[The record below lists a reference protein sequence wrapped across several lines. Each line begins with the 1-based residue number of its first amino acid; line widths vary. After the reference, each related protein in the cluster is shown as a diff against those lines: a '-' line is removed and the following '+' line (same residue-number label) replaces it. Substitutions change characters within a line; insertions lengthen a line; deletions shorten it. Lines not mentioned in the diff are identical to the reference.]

1 MLDER
6 KKENGMMTANRPLHL
21 HTLDSLCADLI
32 AGVPVS
38 VGDDGSTFQLKSN
51 ASRGVLRW
59 YTKNKTRWAANVQ
72 TTDVEAIVDAAI
84 AAPDP
89 QPPPSNATPSDSLR
103 RFSLVS
109 IKAHQFAGLHHAG
122 TTQAKPSD
130 FAFEVKNGV
139 TLFEGYNGCGKTSL
153 INAIIWA
160 LTGEVLRPQ
169 RPPELGNK
177 DFDFEVDEGAI
188 HNAPPV
194 VPLPDPAMEALATQA
209 IPVNTWVELVFE
221 DQDSQSYQVRRSL
234 KRATRN
240 ALKEEVSGLEEMG
253 LDPIATRVGTTIPG
267 ILPYVQ
273 VGSTSALGKAVSEL
287 TGMAP
292 LVQLANHAQK
302 AKKKIDGDLSKSK
315 KGELERSDE
324 AYIVTRSDLI
334 DLIHKHTL
342 TIEQEAVPFPSD
354 DSTLETRLD
363 ELAVQLETLK
373 SSGLE
378 HAKQVL
384 GEAFD
389 AQDEKQRNDLV
400 KSIAP
405 ALSAV
410 GKLGTLPSIV
420 RLGGLTK
427 LSDDEAAPV
436 RDFISAVRKEAEE
449 LVEIAAEPNKA
460 ARVRL
465 YARVASWIRE
475 HPGLHDENN
484 CAVCG
489 HNLEDVVDD
498 ITGQK
503 IKDHIGGAAKEG
515 DYAGQTFT
523 TWANHVVGEITTRLP
538 AAIAAEARRDLPESP
553 TSLLRQAVVDE
564 LFLDTSF
571 IGSLAPL
578 KQSVAEACDQRLE
591 SFPKFNFTASP
602 LLGGGR
608 AELEMLNKL
617 IYRVERALAYPE
629 WRKRAT
635 SARNS
640 FMAEVIGQEA
650 TAECETVPSSLV
662 GMLQKLQAVV
672 AAIAPVDDAA
682 VKQKRLVAE
691 LTRRRSFEQ
700 RLMAYGEASLA
711 LKECITVGE
720 LAEQQVLLLQKRLH
734 SSATAWRQKIYSS
747 AFPSTSLELV
757 DTRMSGSGELQLLVG
772 ANRLAAPA
780 QHVSN
785 ASALRASLLGFYLAY
800 WQYMLSERGGL
811 YLLLL
816 DDPQELLDGD
826 NRDRLAEAIY
836 EICKASAQ
844 LIITTHDTRFALAV
858 ARHLQGKPVSFN
870 HQYVHPATAT
880 RGTIFLTPSVT
891 RVQAAFEQF
900 KVLPDDARAAQDY
913 LAECR
918 IFLEGR
924 MGDLFDD
931 RAYPAAATVS
941 FAPTLSDHLSRLRGL
956 IKNPPNE
963 LFKSPIIRS
972 FVNDHALNDGSP
984 TLALLNKSHHRDKER
999 IRPLDVSGIKEHLER
1014 LRKGVERAHEE
1025 FRTFNRREPLAI
1037 PSTNLAALCPAEVPE
1052 FQVFIQASL
1061 KAFVRGTSVG
1071 DSQEVEFEEIT
1082 SDWFQS
1088 KAFFYIRSNTLG
1100 FAGPQGSVAI
1110 VEIEA
1115 SVPADRQIVIARTGK
1130 DVFARRLL
1138 KPQHSELVALA
1149 AESPDPRRSP
1159 PTQLLHENQVMLH
1172 SIVGMFFG
1180 SLEFVPS
1187 SKNEAVQIPAIPQI
1201 QKVQSAYRIKEDS
1214 AIPLALPG
1222 QIALGGAAIALD
1234 EFDAH
1239 LDEYVALHLDDGS
1252 SLFKRVGAKLPA
1264 PLQHLRQF
1272 ESIGGLGVSD
1282 VLAIDCEHNGL
1293 RRVIHAVSIIG
1304 VLYR

>member
-1 MLDER
+1 
-6 KKENGMMTANRPLHL
+6 MTTTATRPLHL

-32 AGVPVS
+32 AGLSVG
-38 VGDDGSTFQLKSN
+38 VGDDGSTFQLKSSM
-51 ASRGVLRW
+51 ARGVLFW

-72 TTDVEAIVDAAI
+72 TTDVEAIVDAALALPASHHP
-84 AAPDP
+84 AAHVSRPDSP
-89 QPPPSNATPSDSLR
+89 R
-103 RFSLVS
+103 IFSLAS
-109 IKAHQFAGLHHAG
+109 IQAHQFAGLHHAG
-122 TTQAKPSD
+122 TTQAKPND
-130 FAFEVKNGV
+130 FAFNIESGV

-153 INAIIWA
+153 INSIIWA

-169 RPPELGNK
+169 RPPESGSK
-177 DFDFEVDEGAI
+177 DFDFEVDEVAT
-188 HNAPPV
+188 HAAPPV
-194 VPLPDPAMEALATQA
+194 VPLPDPTLESLTAQA

-221 DQDSQSYQVRRSL
+221 DQDKQRYRVRRSL
-234 KRATRN
+234 RRVARN
-240 ALKEEVSGLEEMG
+240 TLKEEVSGLDEMG
-253 LDPIATRVGTTIPG
+253 LDPISTRVGTTIPG

-292 LVQLANHAQK
+292 LVQLANHANK
-302 AKKKIDGDLSKSK
+302 AKKKIDGDLTKIKRS
-315 KGELERSDE
+315 ELEGSDE
-324 AYIVTRSDLI
+324 AYIVTRSDLL
-334 DLIHKHTL
+334 DLIHQHTL
-342 TIEQEAVPFPSD
+342 AIDEEAVPLPSD
-354 DSTLETRLD
+354 DACLETKLD
-363 ELAVQLETLK
+363 QLASELEMLK
-373 SSGLE
+373 TSGLD

-384 GEAFD
+384 GDTFD
-389 AQDEKQRNDLV
+389 AQDERQRSDLM

-405 ALSAV
+405 ALNAV
-410 GKLGTLPSIV
+410 GKLGTLPSIA

-436 RDFISAVRKEAEE
+436 RDFIAAVRKEAEE

-465 YARVASWIRE
+465 YARVATWIRE
-475 HPGLHDENN
+475 HPGLQDENS
-484 CAVCG
+484 CAICG
-489 HNLEDVVDD
+489 HSLIDVVDE
-498 ITGQK
+498 ITGLK
-503 IKDHIGGAAKEG
+503 IKDHINGAAKEG

-523 TWANHVVGEITTRLP
+523 AWANHAIGQITTRLP
-538 AAIAAEARRDLPESP
+538 VAIAAEVRRDLSASP

-564 LFLDTSF
+564 LFLDTAF
-571 IGSLAPL
+571 IGSLALL
-578 KQSVAEACDQRLE
+578 KQSVAEACDHSLA

-602 LLGGGR
+602 ELGGGR
-608 AELEMLNKL
+608 AELKTLNQL
-617 IYRVERALAYPE
+617 IYRVERALAYPA
-629 WRKRAT
+629 WRKHAT
-635 SARNS
+635 LARNS
-640 FMAEVIGQEA
+640 FMSEVVGQEA
-650 TAECETVPSSLV
+650 TAERETVPSSLM
-662 GMLQKLQAVV
+662 GLLQKLQAVV
-672 AAIAPVDDAA
+672 AAIAPVDEAA

-691 LTRRRSFEQ
+691 LKKRRSFEQ
-700 RLMAYGEASLA
+700 RLKAYGEASLA
-711 LKECITVGE
+711 LKECVTVGD
-720 LAEQQVLLLQKRLH
+720 LAEQQVLLLQRRLR

-757 DTRMSGSGELQLLVG
+757 DTRMSSNGELQLLVG

-811 YLLLL
+811 QLLLL

-826 NRDRLAEAIY
+826 NRDRLAEALY
-836 EICKASAQ
+836 EIYKASAQ

-858 ARHLQGKPVSFN
+858 ARRLQGKSVPFN

-880 RGTIFLTPSVT
+880 RGTIFLTPSVS
-891 RVQAAFEQF
+891 RVQTAFEQF
-900 KVLPDDARAAQDY
+900 KAHPDDPGAAQDY

-918 IFLEGR
+918 VFLEGR

-941 FAPTLSDHLSRLRGL
+941 FAPTLGDHLSRLRGL

-963 LFKSPIIRS
+963 LFKSPIIKG
-972 FVNDHALNDGSP
+972 FVNDHALNDGSA
-984 TLALLNKSHHRDKER
+984 TLGLLNKSHHRDKER
-999 IRPLDVSGIKEHLER
+999 IRPQDVSDIKEHLER

-1037 PSTNLAALCPAEVPE
+1037 PSTTMASLCPAEVSE
-1052 FQVFIQASL
+1052 FRVSIRASL
-1061 KAFVRGTSVG
+1061 KAFVRGATVG

-1115 SVPADRQIVIARTGK
+1115 SAPTDRQIVIARTGK

-1138 KPQHSELVALA
+1138 KPQHSEFVALA
-1149 AESPDPRRSP
+1149 AETPDPRKSP
-1159 PTQLLHENQVMLH
+1159 PTQLLHENQLLLH
-1172 SIVGMFFG
+1172 PIVGMFFG
-1180 SLEFVPS
+1180 SLDFVPS
-1187 SKNEAVQIPAIPQI
+1187 SKNEAVQVPAVPQI
-1201 QKVQSAYRIKEDS
+1201 QKIQSAYRIKEDS
-1214 AIPLALPG
+1214 AVPLALPD
-1222 QIALGGAAIALD
+1222 QIALGGAAIAMD

-1272 ESIGGLGVSD
+1272 ESIGGLGLAD
-1282 VLAIDCEHNGL
+1282 VLAVDAEHIGL
-1293 RRVIHAVSIIG
+1293 RRVLDAVSIIG

>member
-1 MLDER
+1 MT
-6 KKENGMMTANRPLHL
+6 TANRPLHL

-32 AGVPVS
+32 AGLSVS
-38 VGDDGSTFQLKSN
+38 VGDDGSTFQLKSS
-51 ASRGVLRW
+51 ASRGVLYW

-72 TTDVEAIVDAAI
+72 TTDVEAIVDASI
-84 AAPDP
+84 ADPAP
-89 QPPPSNATPSDSLR
+89 QHTPAHASRSDSPR
-103 RFSLVS
+103 RFLLVS
-109 IKAHQFAGLHHAG
+109 IQAHQFAGLHHAG
-122 TTQAKPSD
+122 TSQAKPND
-130 FAFEVKNGV
+130 FVFEVKSGV

-169 RPPELGNK
+169 RAPESGSK
-177 DFDFEVDEGAI
+177 DFDFEVNESAI
-188 HNAPPV
+188 HAAPPV
-194 VPLPDPAMEALATQA
+194 VPLPDPALEPLATQA

-221 DQDSQSYQVRRSL
+221 DQDNQRYPVRRSL
-234 KRATRN
+234 KRAARN
-240 ALKEEVSGLEEMG
+240 VLKEEVSGLDEMG
-253 LDPIATRVGTTIPG
+253 LDPISTRVGTTIPG

-315 KGELERSDE
+315 RSELEQSDE
-324 AYIVTRSDLI
+324 AYIITRSDLM

-342 TIEQEAVPFPSD
+342 DIEEEAVPLPSD
-354 DSTLETRLD
+354 DATLEAKLD
-363 ELAVQLETLK
+363 ELADQLEMLK

-378 HAKQVL
+378 HAKLVL
-384 GEAFD
+384 GDAFD
-389 AQDEKQRNDLV
+389 AQDEKQRSDLV

-410 GKLGTLPSIV
+410 GKLSTLPSIA

-427 LSDDEAAPV
+427 LSNDEAAPI
-436 RDFISAVRKEAEE
+436 RDFISVVRKEAEE

-465 YARVASWIRE
+465 YARVAAWMRE

-523 TWANHVVGEITTRLP
+523 TWANHVIGEITTRLP
-538 AAIAAEARRDLPESP
+538 AAIAAEARRDLPENP

-564 LFLDTSF
+564 LFLDTAF
-571 IGSLAPL
+571 VGSLAPL
-578 KQSVAEACDQRLE
+578 KQSVAEACDHGLE
-591 SFPKFNFTASP
+591 VFPKFNFTASP
-602 LLGGGR
+602 ELGGGR
-608 AELEMLNKL
+608 AELEVLNKL

-640 FMAEVIGQEA
+640 FMAEVIGQP
-650 TAECETVPSSLV
+650 TAERETVPSSLV
-662 GMLQKLQAVV
+662 GLLQKLQAVV

-682 VKQKRLVAE
+682 VKQKRLMAE
-691 LTRRRSFEQ
+691 LKKRRSFEQ
-700 RLMAYGEASLA
+700 RLKAYGEASLA

-747 AFPSTSLELV
+747 AFPTTSLELV

-811 YLLLL
+811 QLLLL

-826 NRDRLAEAIY
+826 NRDRLAEATY
-836 EICKASAQ
+836 EIYKANAQ

-858 ARHLQGKPVSFN
+858 ARRLQGKPVAFN
-870 HQYVHPATAT
+870 HQYVHPATAS

-891 RVQAAFEQF
+891 RVQAAFDQF
-900 KVLPDDARAAQDY
+900 KALPDDARAAQDY

-931 RAYPAAATVS
+931 RAYPAAATAS
-941 FAPTLSDHLSRLRGL
+941 FAPTLSDHLGRLRGL

-963 LFKSPIIRS
+963 LFKSPVIRG
-972 FVNDHALNDGSP
+972 FINDHALNDGSP
-984 TLALLNKSHHRDKER
+984 TLGLLNKSHHRDKER
-999 IRPLDVSGIKEHLER
+999 IRPQDVSAIKENLER

-1052 FQVFIQASL
+1052 FRVFIRASL
-1061 KAFVRGTSVG
+1061 KAFVRGASVG

-1115 SVPADRQIVIARTGK
+1115 SAPVDRQIVIARTEK
-1130 DVFARRLL
+1130 EVFARRLL
-1138 KPQHSELVALA
+1138 KPQHSEFVALA
-1149 AESPDPRRSP
+1149 AEPPDPRKSP
-1159 PTQLLHENQVMLH
+1159 PTQLLHENQVLLH

-1180 SLEFVPS
+1180 SLDFVPS
-1187 SKNEAVQIPAIPQI
+1187 SKNEAVQIPAVPQI

-1214 AIPLALPG
+1214 AVPLALPG
-1222 QIALGGAAIALD
+1222 QIALGGAAIAME
-1234 EFDAH
+1234 EFDAY
-1239 LDEYVALHLDDGS
+1239 LDKYVALHLDDGS

-1272 ESIGGLGVSD
+1272 ESIGGLGLAD

-1293 RRVIHAVSIIG
+1293 RRVMHAVSIIG